1 MCTKQSSSILETLIS
16 LTHYHFKNFIN
27 SITNTVEVNI
37 LIVHKN
43 GKIPV
48 KHYGGTQRDIWIQGK
63 ELVNMGHS
71 VTFLVKKGSS
81 CPFAQVIPY
90 NKNKPFAEQIPSDID
105 FVHFHSPV
113 INPEINKPYMVTVH
127 GNGKPG
133 EQFDQNTVFVSKNHA
148 ERHNSDQYVYN
159 GLDLDDLGPVNLNYP
174 RKHLVFLAKASRS
187 VKNLSGCIEIAG
199 RAGKKLAVIGGR
211 KLNVNPNIK
220 YYGYIGGAK
229 KSAVLQA
236 GDALLFPVLWHE
248 PLGLAILESLYFGCP
263 VFGTPYGSL
272 PELIT
277 PEFGFLSNSK
287 KELVD
292 AVQHLRQYDRKKCHE
307 LICDQFS
314 GRKMTED
321 YLKLFEKVMNG
332 EKLNKQQPRTLISS
346 QKDELFMDE

>member
-1 MCTKQSSSILETLIS
+1 MK
-16 LTHYHFKNFIN
+16 
-27 SITNTVEVNI
+27 I
-37 LIVHKN
+37 LIVQKN

-71 VTFLVKKGSS
+71 VSFLVKKGSM

-90 NKNKPFAEQIPSDID
+90 NKKKPFAEQIPADID

-113 INPEINKPYMVTVH
+113 INPEIKQPYMVTVH

-133 EQFDQNTVFVSKNHA
+133 EHFDLNTVFVSKNHA

-159 GLDLDDLGPVNLNYP
+159 GLDLEELGPVEINYP
-174 RKHLVFLAKASRS
+174 RKHLIFLAKASRS

-199 RAGKKLAVIGGR
+199 KAGKKLAVIGGR
-211 KLNVNPNIK
+211 KLNFNPTIK
-220 YYGYIGGAK
+220 YYGFIGGVK
-229 KSAVLQA
+229 KSMVLQQ

-272 PELIT
+272 PELVT

-287 KELVD
+287 NELVN
-292 AVQHLRQYDRKKCHE
+292 AIQYIGQYNRKKCHE
-307 LICDQFS
+307 YICDIFS
-314 GRKMTED
+314 GRKMTEQ
-321 YLKLFEKVMNG
+321 YLLLFEKIMNG
-332 EKLNKQQPRTLISS
+332 EKLNKQQPKTLITS
-346 QKDELFMDE
+346 QAGELFMEE